1 MDALTPLHAVLLL
14 AGGLV
19 AGVVNTLAGGGSLL
33 TVPLLVLLGLP
44 GTVANGTNRVG
55 ILLQCGAAAWSFRS
69 RGIFE
74 PRAVARVMLPV
85 AAGAGAGALWVAR
98 LADATFER
106 LFGVLMLV
114 LLIPTLRR
122 PPAAADGGA
131 RLGPLVSA
139 ALFFGVGLYA
149 GAFQA
154 GVGIPLL
161 FALLHAGWDSVRANA
176 IKVAVVAVATLVAVP
191 VFATQGQIAWL
202 PAALLA
208 AGFTAGGSLGAH
220 LAVRGGERLV
230 RPVLAVAVVALAA
243 RMLGVY

>member
-1 MDALTPLHAVLLL
+1 MDTLTPLHVALLL
-14 AGGLV
+14 LGGLV

-33 TVPLLVLLGLP
+33 TVPLLVLVGLP
-44 GTVANGTNRVG
+44 GTVANGTNRIG
-55 ILLQCGAAAWSFRS
+55 ILLQSAAAAWSFRS
-69 RGIFE
+69 RGVFE
-74 PRAVARVMLPV
+74 PRAVGRVMLPV
-85 AAGAGAGALWVAR
+85 GAGAGAGALWAAQ

-106 LFGVLMLV
+106 VFGVLMLV
-114 LLIPTLRR
+114 LLVPTLRR
-122 PPAAADGGA
+122 PPAAGA
-131 RLGPLVSA
+131 PGTRLGPVASA

-176 IKVAVVAVATLVAVP
+176 IKAAVVAVATLVAVP
-191 VFATQGQIAWL
+191 VFAAEGQIEWL

-220 LAVRGGERLV
+220 LAVGGGERLV
-230 RPVLAVAVVALAA
+230 RPVLAVAVMALAA